1 MRTRFKLF
9 APLVGLVVACTALQT
24 PLRKIS
30 NQDSEDS
37 RGSDV
42 VYYFAPHQ
50 TTMVVQG
57 KDIEFEPGR
66 TSFEYKSGNS
76 SCEFKTLSPVD
87 PTRGFIIPAHS
98 VAVLFKVDG
107 INAHVDNKGNI
118 HEANILYYFRAPG
131 TNIISFTLKCFSVDG
146 KMVTRISPGDL
157 QLLVGPLATI
167 ASSGG
172 LLKMNL
178 LHRSRLP

>member
-1 MRTRFKLF
+1 M
-9 APLVGLVVACTALQT
+9 VACTALQT
-24 PLRKIS
+24 PSRKIS
-30 NQDSEDS
+30 NQDSQES
-37 RGSDV
+37 RGSDE

-57 KDIEFEPGR
+57 KDIQFAPGR

-87 PTRGFIIPAHS
+87 PTRGFTIPAHS
-98 VAVLFKVDG
+98 VAVLYQVGG
-107 INAHVDNKGNI
+107 INAHVDNKGFI
-118 HEANILYYFRAPG
+118 HESNILYYFRAPG
-131 TNIISFTLKCFSVDG
+131 TNIISFTLRCFSVDG
-146 KMVTRISPGDL
+146 KTVTRISPGDL
-157 QLLVGPLATI
+157 QLFLGPLATI

-178 LHRSRLP
+178 LHRSQHP